1 LARYL
6 YLFFCFLF
14 LEICSVKAQITG
26 ASVGADSVS
35 NAVFPVLSYSSTE
48 GFVGGAVYNR
58 YDFSGNI
65 QPFKNYL
72 QSSGLVSTKGFVE
85 IEGKY
90 ERTRSFGKRIRTTVD
105 AYFHRYTADIFFGI
119 GNEVPFSKSR
129 WDNDYYYFQSVSL
142 GLEYKLR
149 KALYQRQKNNGHF
162 DLQLG
167 LGTEYQVPYVKKDQS
182 SFAQRMPYG
191 YKGGWI
197 NYLTTG
203 FVWENRDS
211 EFDPHHGN
219 RAEFDLRYSPEL
231 ISKYGLTSFRFEY
244 RQYFYLLHW
253 LTVANRLETRYVT
266 GNIPYWEMS
275 TLGGENDLRGYPLN
289 RFMGNASIAYTLEL
303 RAWFFKFPRFYN
315 LKLGGQLFTD
325 TGRVFTGK
333 DNFNDVFHGYKQTFG
348 FGGAMSMFNPDFI
361 LRGEIG
367 FSDEVARIYI
377 GIGYLF

>member
-1 LARYL
+1 MLL
-6 YLFFCFLF
+6 S
-14 LEICSVKAQITG
+14 ICSAKAQVPG
-26 ASVGADSVS
+26 AQVGADSVS

-58 YDFSGNI
+58 YDFTGHI
-65 QPFKNYL
+65 QPFRNYL
-72 QSSGLVSTKGFVE
+72 QSSGIVSTKGFVE

-90 ERTRSFGKRIRTTVD
+90 EQTRSFGKRIRTTIN

-119 GNEVPFSKSR
+119 GNNVPFLKGR

-149 KALYQRQKNNGHF
+149 KAIYQRQHNNSHF

-167 LGTEYQVPYVKKDQS
+167 LGTEYQVPYTNKDQS

-191 YKGGWI
+191 YNGGWI

-219 RAEFDLRYSPEL
+219 RAELDVRYSPEL
-231 ISKYGLTSFRFEY
+231 VSKYGLTSFRFEV
-244 RQYFYLLHW
+244 RQYFYLFHW
-253 LTVANRLETRYVT
+253 LTVANRLETRHVR
-266 GNIPYWEMS
+266 GDIPYWEMS
-275 TLGGENDLRGYPLN
+275 TLGGENNLRGYPLN
-289 RFMGNASIAYTLEL
+289 RFMGNTSIAYTLEL
-303 RAWFFKFPRFYN
+303 RTWFLKFPQLYN
-315 LKLGGQLFTD
+315 LKFGGQLFTD
-325 TGRVFTGK
+325 AGRVFTGQ
-333 DNFNDVFHGYKQTFG
+333 DDFNDVFHGYKQTFG
-348 FGGAMSMFNPDFI
+348 FGGAMSVFNPDFI

-367 FSDEVARIYI
+367 FSDEVTRIYI